1 MARTSRRLTLVLLS
15 LLAGTLSAQQWAAA
29 PPPVFNGEFYFARL
43 AYPGGGR
50 RGRGSFLT
58 DYPEAEVHLLGGIS
72 RLTRIDVGGDII
84 IELDDDNIMNYPW
97 LYAVEVGS
105 WYLDDRNAA
114 LIREYLLRGGFL
126 MVDDFHGTRQW
137 ASFVD
142 SMNRVFPDRPIVEIE
157 ESDPLMSL
165 AYDLNKDIQIPG
177 IQVLRS
183 GRTYEQD
190 GYTPYWRGIYDD
202 EDRLMV
208 AINFNMDLGDAWE
221 HADTPSY
228 PEPMTALAY
237 RFAINYVIYSLT
249 H

>member
-1 MARTSRRLTLVLLS
+1 
-15 LLAGTLSAQQWAAA
+15 
-29 PPPVFNGEFYFARL
+29 
-43 AYPGGGR
+43 
-50 RGRGSFLT
+50 
-58 DYPEAEVHLLGGIS
+58 LLGGIS

-126 MVDDFHGTRQW
+126 MVDDFHGSRQW
-137 ASFVD
+137 ASFED

-157 ESDPLMSL
+157 ETDPLMSL
-165 AYDLNKDIQIPG
+165 AYNLNKDIQIPG

-190 GYTPYWRGIYDD
+190 GYTPHWRGIYDD

-228 PEPMTALAY
+228 PQPMTALAY